1 LTRFSLREPVSISLE
16 NAPVA
21 ARASPGG
28 NPMQAELAGKFA
40 ATFKR
45 PFILSLNGPSTNVA

>member
-1 LTRFSLREPVSISLE
+1 MREPVSISLE